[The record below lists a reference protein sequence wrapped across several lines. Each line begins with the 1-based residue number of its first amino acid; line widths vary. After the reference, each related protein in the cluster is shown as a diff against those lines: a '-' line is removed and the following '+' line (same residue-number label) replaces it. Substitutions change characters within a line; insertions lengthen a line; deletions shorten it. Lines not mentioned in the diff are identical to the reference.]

1 MTNWKLIFCSLCLI
15 SVMSASFGLEV
26 TMSQASI
33 EAARGDDVTL
43 TCNFKP
49 KFQKNELILIT
60 WTGDADETSG
70 EKVIFGNYYSYGKV
84 DIGPDYQG
92 KAEIE
97 TDLNAKTSKLT
108 LKQVT
113 LKESRRIRCFVN
125 IPGDIEGKTA
135 DTTLLLVQ
143 VAPSQ
148 PICKVVGTA
157 EYGNDISLTC
167 VSEEGS
173 PTPTYKWERYNV
185 KNVPQA
191 FPLKT
196 TEKDGV
202 LSLVNVSMETSGYYI
217 CLSSNKVGSAKCNMT
232 LSVMPPSMNFATI
245 GIVAGCIA
253 GVTVLI
259 IIIICC
265 CRKRKQKPKDY
276 EKEISTVEYHDKP
289 PLENTEDGNTD
300 IMAITEEGSDK
311 AFNDDL
317 KNHFANPRGSR
328 DDLSQGG
335 RDDLRD
341 RYDDRRGSRDEL
353 RDRYDDRRGS
363 RDELRDCCDD
373 RRGSRDELRDR
384 YDERRGSRDELRDRY
399 DERRGSRDDLR
410 DRYDERRGSRDDLRD
425 RYDERR
431 GSRDDLRDR
440 YDERR
445 GSRDDLRDRYD

>member
-1 MTNWKLIFCSLCLI
+1 
-15 SVMSASFGLEV
+15 MSASFGLEV
-26 TMSQASI
+26 KMSQATM
-33 EAARGDDVTL
+33 EVARGDDVTL

-49 KFQKNELILIT
+49 KSPKNDLIVIT

-92 KAEIE
+92 KAVIE
-97 TDLNAKTSKLT
+97 TDLDAKTSKLT

-113 LKESRRIRCFVN
+113 LKESRRIRCFVQ

-135 DTTLLLVQ
+135 DTSFLLVQ

-148 PICKVVGTA
+148 PLCKVVGTA
-157 EYGNDISLTC
+157 EYGHNISLTC

-232 LSVMPPSMNFATI
+232 LTVMPSSMNLATI

-259 IIIICC
+259 IVIICC
-265 CRKRKQKPKDY
+265 YRKRKQKQKPKDY
-276 EKEISTVEYHDKP
+276 EMQNPMVEYHDNP

-300 IMAITEEGSDK
+300 IMAITEEGTDK
-311 AFNDDL
+311 ACTDDL
-317 KNHFANPRGSR
+317 KNHFDYRRGSR
-328 DDLSQGG
+328 DDLGDPDDRRGS
-335 RDDLRD
+335 RDGLRD
-341 RYDDRRGSRDEL
+341 PDDRRGSRDEL

-363 RDELRDCCDD
+363 RDDLRDPDD

-384 YDERRGSRDELRDRY
+384 YDDRRGSRDDLRDP
-399 DERRGSRDDLR
+399 DDRRGSRDDLR

-440 YDERR
+440 YD
-445 GSRDDLRDRYD
+445 DQRDRYR

>member
-1 MTNWKLIFCSLCLI
+1 MTNWKLIFCNLCLI

-26 TMSQASI
+26 KMSQATV
-33 EAARGDDVTL
+33 EVARGDDVTL

-49 KFQKNELILIT
+49 KSPKNDLIVIT

-92 KAEIE
+92 KAVIE
-97 TDLNAKTSKLT
+97 TDLDAKTSKLT

-113 LKESRRIRCFVN
+113 LKESRRIRCFVQ

-135 DTTLLLVQ
+135 DTTFLLVQ

-148 PICKVVGTA
+148 PLCKVVGTA
-157 EYGNDISLTC
+157 EYGHNISLTC

-232 LSVMPPSMNFATI
+232 LSVMPSSMNLATI

-253 GVTVLI
+253 GVIVLI
-259 IIIICC
+259 IVIICC
-265 CRKRKQKPKDY
+265 YRKRKQKQKPKDY
-276 EKEISTVEYHDKP
+276 EMENPMVEYHDNP

-300 IMAITEEGSDK
+300 IMAITEEGTDK
-311 AFNDDL
+311 ACIDDL
-317 KNHFANPRGSR
+317 KNHFDYRRGSR
-328 DDLSQGG
+328 DDLDQGG

-341 RYDDRRGSRDEL
+341 PDDRRGSRDDLRDRYDERRGSRDEL
-353 RDRYDDRRGS
+353 RDRYD
-363 RDELRDCCDD
+363 E

-410 DRYDERRGSRDDLRD
+410 DRYDERRDRYDDQRD
-425 RYDERR
+425 RYR
-431 GSRDDLRDR
+431 
-440 YDERR
+440 
-445 GSRDDLRDRYD
+445 